1 MPLRSLILTAIA
13 LTAWASCTR
22 SPHAGYGQ
30 CYRFLSGPDTIRL
43 SYDTSGNT
51 VRGHLEYRLRAK
63 PHPETGPFK
72 GYFRGDTL
80 VGDFRFEHEGKAF
93 TREVTFLR
101 HGKGFRE
108 GYGEV
113 HEVDGKL
120 VFVSNF
126 NLRFDPSVLL
136 EPVDCGE

>member
-1 MPLRSLILTAIA
+1 MPMRNVLILSIA
-13 LTAWASCTR
+13 LALWAACTP
-22 SPHAGYGQ
+22 SPHGDFGQ
-30 CYRFLSGPDTIRL
+30 CYRFLSGPDTIRM
-43 SYDTSGNT
+43 SFDTTGNT
-51 VRGHLEYRLRAK
+51 VNGYLEYRLRVK
-63 PHPETGPFK
+63 PQPEMGPFK

-80 VGDFRFEHEGKAF
+80 VGDFQFEFEGRKF

-101 HGKGFRE
+101 HGNGFRE

-136 EPVDCGE
+136 EPVKCGE